1 MLETLLKRGMR
12 VDFVGSSEH
21 EGCELLEAGGVSF
34 LNLRDDTDASAS
46 IGRKVIR
53 QFRYY
58 SSLIGYATTTD
69 AGVFHILWA
78 NRFLLLDR
86 VLLMAYY
93 KLLGKKIVLTAH
105 NINER
110 QRDGRD
116 SLYNH
121 ETLRVFYRLCDHILV
136 HTEKMKTQLSVEF
149 GVKSSS
155 VSVIPFGINNTV
167 PTTEITRTEARKHL
181 GLDDGDKVVL
191 FFGRIARYK
200 GLDRAVDALCQL
212 RQIDKSYRLVVAG
225 RVDKG
230 HEEYW
235 KGVERAV
242 GELELESGIITHI
255 RHIPEVEVE
264 DFFKAADVL
273 VLPYRDIF
281 QSGVLFL
288 GYSFGVPVV
297 ATDVG
302 SFKEDVVAGVT
313 GFMSDREDSAGIARA
328 IARYFASELFEERE
342 VAAEKIRAY
351 GNRRHSWDEVGQ
363 TLGEVYG
370 CLSAAE
376 PLASRVQ

>member
-1 MLETLLKRGMR
+1 
-12 VDFVGSSEH
+12 
-21 EGCELLEAGGVSF
+21 
-34 LNLRDDTDASAS
+34 
-46 IGRKVIR
+46 
-53 QFRYY
+53 
-58 SSLIGYATTTD
+58 
-69 AGVFHILWA
+69 
-78 NRFLLLDR
+78 
-86 VLLMAYY
+86 
-93 KLLGKKIVLTAH
+93 
-105 NINER
+105 
-110 QRDGRD
+110 
-116 SLYNH
+116 
-121 ETLRVFYRLCDHILV
+121 
-136 HTEKMKTQLSVEF
+136 
-149 GVKSSS
+149 
-155 VSVIPFGINNTV
+155 
-167 PTTEITRTEARKHL
+167 
-181 GLDDGDKVVL
+181 
-191 FFGRIARYK
+191 
-200 GLDRAVDALCQL
+200 LCQL

-313 GFMSDREDSAGIARA
+313 GFVSDRDDSAGIAGA
-328 IARYFASELFEERE
+328 IAKYFSSELFKERE
-342 VAAEKIRAY
+342 VTAEKIRAY
-351 GNRRHSWDEVGQ
+351 GNRQYSRDEVWQ
-363 TLGEVYG
+363 TLGEIYG
-370 CLSAAE
+370 GLLAVE